1 MGEPEPSAVP
11 FQFCLA
17 FHPPVVIHPT
27 LNALE
32 CLLCAGP
39 GLGAQAVLN
48 RQTWPCAH
56 RACGIC
62 GWGGGRGRCTLQQG
76 IRAMNKKC
84 GLCEQMTRESNAVW
98 ETGGLPWGSDI
109 AAQMLRTNGNSPG
122 QACGENRTFPSSYPE
137 SFSLPVHSC
146 SAPGVHPT
154 QSSLSQS
161 SPRASPKASWSRVF
175 LLSRKSS

>member
-1 MGEPEPSAVP
+1 MCRPRTRGSGCAEQTDLAMCSQSLRYLWMGWRE
-11 FQFCLA
+11 
-17 FHPPVVIHPT
+17 
-27 LNALE
+27 
-32 CLLCAGP
+32 
-39 GLGAQAVLN
+39 
-48 RQTWPCAH
+48 RQVHTAT
-56 RACGIC
+56 RD
-62 GWGGGRGRCTLQQG
+62 
-76 IRAMNKKC
+76 RAMNKKC